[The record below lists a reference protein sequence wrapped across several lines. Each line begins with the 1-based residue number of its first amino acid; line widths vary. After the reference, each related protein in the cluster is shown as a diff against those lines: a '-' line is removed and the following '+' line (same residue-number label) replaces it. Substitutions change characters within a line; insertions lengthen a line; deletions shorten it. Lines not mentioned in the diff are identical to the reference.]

1 MMIKCMKK
9 SAIIK
14 VLRYHNG
21 LPLDPNDTE
30 SKNYVFFKKVF
41 DTLREKYIEMNP
53 SEAS

>member
-1 MMIKCMKK
+1 MKK

-41 DTLREKYIEMNP
+41 ELWFELLPPK
-53 SEAS
+53 SGL